1 MLHLDLLWPICDLA
15 EMWWADPERFN
26 SSDMRVGIDGGC
38 WSNQRGYGR
47 FIREVMKALGEVSS
61 SHRYTVYLDSSSYP
75 LFDLKAPFE
84 ARRVATSQG
93 VAQSATADSHRS
105 LRDLLRMSLAVT
117 EPLDLFFFPSVYSF
131 FPLLRRIPVIVG
143 IHDTIADRN
152 PQFSFS
158 SQKQRWLWSAKVR
171 LALAQADTILTV
183 SQYSKRSIAEWFHV
197 PAGRIAVVQEAA
209 SPQFHVRHFEPPP
222 RPFALYAG
230 GISPNKNLGL
240 LIRAFS
246 RSDARSRGAQLVLA
260 GDYTSDRFKGNYAE
274 LKALVAELDVGHQ
287 VVFTGFV
294 PDEELCRLY
303 NTCTAFVM
311 PSLDEGFGLPAIE
324 AMACGRPVIVSSG
337 NALEELVGDAGLT
350 VNPHEVEELASAIDR
365 IFSCEDLRRSLG
377 ERAIRRASEFSWGT
391 AARQVLEV
399 FEQTRARATR

>member
-1 MLHLDLLWPICDLA
+1 MFVDSFPTEDGFMST
-15 EMWWADPERFN
+15 EV
-26 SSDMRVGIDGGC
+26 RVGIDGGC

-47 FIREVMKALGEVSS
+47 FLREVMKALGKVGS
-61 SHRYTVYLDSSSYP
+61 SHRYTVYLDSASYP

-93 VAQSATADSHRS
+93 VTQAATADSHRS
-105 LRDLLRMSLAVT
+105 LRDLLRMSLAVR

-158 SQKQRWLWSAKVR
+158 SQKQHWLWSAKVR
-171 LALAQADTILTV
+171 LAIAQADTILTV

-209 SPQFHVRHFEPPP
+209 APQFHVRDFEPPP

-230 GISPNKNLGL
+230 GISPNKNLAR

-246 RSDARSRGAQLVLA
+246 RSEARSQGAQLVLA
-260 GDYTSDRFKGNYAE
+260 GDTTSDRFKGNYAE
-274 LKALVAELDVGHQ
+274 LKALVAELDVGRQ

-303 NTCTAFVM
+303 NTCTVFVM

-324 AMACGRPVIVSSG
+324 AMSCGRPVIVSSG
-337 NALEELVGDAGLT
+337 NSLEELVGDAGLT
-350 VNPHEVEELASAIDR
+350 VNPHSLEELTAAINR
-365 IFSCEDLRRSLG
+365 VFSCEDLRRSLAK
-377 ERAIRRASEFSWGT
+377 RAIQRASEFSWET
-391 AARQVLEV
+391 AARQLLEV
-399 FEQTRARATR
+399 FEQTLARPTR

>member
-1 MLHLDLLWPICDLA
+1 
-15 EMWWADPERFN
+15 MWWADPERFN
-26 SSDMRVGIDGGC
+26 SSDVRVGIDGGC

-47 FIREVMKALGEVSS
+47 FIREVMKALGEVGS

-105 LRDLLRMSLAVT
+105 LRDLLRMSLAVR

-158 SQKQRWLWSAKVR
+158 SQKQRWLWRAKVR

-209 SPQFHVRHFEPPP
+209 SPQFHVRDFEPPP

-274 LKALVAELDVGHQ
+274 LKALVAELDVGRQ

-303 NTCTAFVM
+303 NTCTVFVM

-324 AMACGRPVIVSSG
+324 AMSCGRPVIVSSG
-337 NALEELVGDAGLT
+337 NSLEELVGDAGLT
-350 VNPHEVEELASAIDR
+350 VNPHNVEELAAAIDR
-365 IFSCEDLRRSLG
+365 IFSCEDLRRSLAG
-377 ERAIRRASEFSWGT
+377 RAIQRASEFSWET
-391 AARQVLEV
+391 AARQLLEV
-399 FEQTRARATR
+399 FEQTRARPTR

>member
-1 MLHLDLLWPICDLA
+1 MY
-15 EMWWADPERFN
+15 
-26 SSDMRVGIDGGC
+26 VGIDGGC
-38 WSNQRGYGR
+38 WGNQRGYGR
-47 FIREVMKALGEVSS
+47 FLRELMKALGEAGS

-75 LFDLKAPFE
+75 RFDLKAPFE
-84 ARRVATSQG
+84 PRRIATHQG
-93 VAQSATADSHRS
+93 VAESATADSHRS
-105 LRDLLRMSLAVT
+105 LRDLLRMSLAVRD
-117 EPLDLFFFPSVYSF
+117 PLDLFFFPSVYSF

-158 SQKQRWLWSAKVR
+158 SQKQSLLWRAKVR

-183 SQYSKRSIAEWFHV
+183 SQYSKRSIAEWFRV

-209 SPQFHVRHFEPPP
+209 SPQFFPRNFEPPA

-230 GISPNKNLGL
+230 GLSPNKNLAR

-246 RSDARSRGAQLVLA
+246 RSHARALGAQLVLA
-260 GDYTSDRFKGNYAE
+260 GDNTSDPFKGNYTE
-274 LKALVAELDVGHQ
+274 LKALVAELDMGGQ

-303 NTCTAFVM
+303 NTCTVFVM

-324 AMACGRPVIVSSG
+324 AMSCGRPVIVSSG
-337 NALEELVGDAGLT
+337 NSLQELVGDAGLT
-350 VNPHEVEELASAIDR
+350 VDPYKIEELAAAIDR
-365 IFSCEDLRRSLG
+365 VFSCEDLRRSLAK
-377 ERAIRRASEFSWGT
+377 RAIKRASEFSWET
-391 AARQVLEV
+391 AARQLLEV
-399 FEQTRARATR
+399 FEQTWARCARSPVSHTQ

>member
-1 MLHLDLLWPICDLA
+1 MFVDSFPNEDGF
-15 EMWWADPERFN
+15 M
-26 SSDMRVGIDGGC
+26 STDMRVGIDGGC

-47 FIREVMKALGEVSS
+47 FFREVMKALGKAGSP
-61 SHRYTVYLDSSSYP
+61 HRYTVYLDSASYP

-93 VAQSATADSHRS
+93 VAQSATTDGHRS
-105 LRDLLRMSLAVT
+105 LRDLLRMSLAVG

-131 FPLLRRIPVIVG
+131 FPLPRRIPVIVG

-152 PQFSFS
+152 PQFAFS
-158 SQKQRWLWSAKVR
+158 SPKQHWLWRAKVR

-197 PAGRIAVVQEAA
+197 PPGRIAVVQEAA
-209 SPQFHVRHFEPPP
+209 SPQFYARHFEPPL

-230 GISPNKNLGL
+230 GISPNKNLAL

-246 RSDARSRGAQLVLA
+246 RSEARSRGAQLVLA
-260 GDYTSDRFKGNYAE
+260 GDTTSDRFKGNYAE
-274 LKALVAELDVGHQ
+274 LKALVAELDVGRQ

-303 NTCTAFVM
+303 NTCTVFVM

-324 AMACGRPVIVSSG
+324 AMSCGRPVIVSCG
-337 NALEELVGDAGLT
+337 NSLEELVGDAGLT
-350 VNPHEVEELASAIDR
+350 VNPHSVEELTAAIDR
-365 IFSCEDLRRSLG
+365 VFSCEELRRSLG
-377 ERAIRRASEFSWGT
+377 ERAIQRASEFSWET
-391 AARQVLEV
+391 AARQLLEV
-399 FEQTRARATR
+399 FEQTRARPRR

>member
-1 MLHLDLLWPICDLA
+1 
-15 EMWWADPERFN
+15 MWWADPERFN
-26 SSDMRVGIDGGC
+26 SSDVRVGIDGGC

-47 FIREVMKALGEVSS
+47 FIREVMKALGEVGS

-131 FPLLRRIPVIVG
+131 FPLLRRMPVIVG

-158 SQKQRWLWSAKVR
+158 SQKQRWLWRAKVR

-209 SPQFHVRHFEPPP
+209 SPQFHVRDFEPPP

-274 LKALVAELDVGHQ
+274 LKALVAELDVGRQ

-303 NTCTAFVM
+303 NTCTVFVM

-324 AMACGRPVIVSSG
+324 AMSCGRPVIVSSG

-350 VNPHEVEELASAIDR
+350 VNPHNVEELAAAIDR
-365 IFSCEDLRRSLG
+365 IFSCEDLRRSLAG
-377 ERAIRRASEFSWGT
+377 RAIQRASEFSWQT
-391 AARQVLEV
+391 AARQLLEL
-399 FEQTRARATR
+399 FQQTRARPTR

>member
-1 MLHLDLLWPICDLA
+1 MHA
-15 EMWWADPERFN
+15 
-26 SSDMRVGIDGGC
+26 GIDGGC
-38 WSNQRGYGR
+38 WNNQRGYGR
-47 FIREVMKALGEVSS
+47 FLRELLKALGEADSS
-61 SHRYTVYLDSSSYP
+61 NRYTVYLDSSSYP
-75 LFDLKAPFE
+75 LFDLKGPFD
-84 ARRVATSQG
+84 ARCVATSQG
-93 VAQSATADSHRS
+93 VAQSATSDSHRS
-105 LRDLLRMSLAVT
+105 PLDLLRMSLAVKQ
-117 EPLDLFFFPSVYSF
+117 PLDLFFFPSVYSY

-152 PQFSFS
+152 PQFSFAS
-158 SQKQRWLWSAKVR
+158 KKQEWLWRAKVR
-171 LALAQADTILTV
+171 LAIAQADTILTV

-197 PAGRIAVVQEAA
+197 RPGRIAVVQEAA
-209 SPQFHVRHFEPPP
+209 APRFRVRDFELPP

-230 GISPNKNLGL
+230 GISPNKNLAL

-311 PSLDEGFGLPAIE
+311 PSLDEGFGLPVIE

-350 VNPHEVEELASAIDR
+350 VNPHEVEELAAAIDR

-377 ERAIRRASEFSWGT
+377 ERAIRRASEFSWET